1 MVMPIGRTARQVQ
14 AIKDVAVVLRCC
26 SDDVRQRWRE
36 LVRTSMGL
44 ADEQAEQLLGGSVG
58 KVLETVAKV
67 LETGLGET
75 ASRDEE
81 ALKGAAGDD
90 VGPASFEQMTAGY
103 CLLRQAIMEQVA
115 RALGREFRGEEMIG
129 LCGAVDGAMISR
141 LAAAVEKPVRELRD
155 EAEIQ
160 TCLLSVL
167 LHDLRGT
174 LNGIVLMVEVLRR
187 DLQGHREHAENLEDL
202 KLVRQSI
209 QEMADLLERHALLYR
224 LQRGKVHVQKER
236 IALRELAE
244 VEAEGFAEA
253 ARKKGIE
260 LVIEIPVEASVEA
273 DRMLLATLMRELT
286 DNAVK
291 HGSAGRVRLTARK
304 SELGMWVLSISDS
317 GPGIPRERLE
327 MLLDPRQRLAN
338 RERGFGLMIV
348 QYAGRL
354 FGARLEAESEVG
366 EGTTF
371 RLVLRGG

>member
-1 MVMPIGRTARQVQ
+1 MVMPIRRTAGQVQ
-14 AIKDVAVVLRCC
+14 AIKDVAVVLRSCR
-26 SDDVRQRWRE
+26 DDVGQRWRE

-67 LETGLGET
+67 LETGLGEA

-115 RALGREFRGEEMIG
+115 RALGRKCRGEEMIG

-174 LNGIVLMVEVLRR
+174 LNGIVLMMEVLRR
-187 DLQGHREHAENLEDL
+187 DLQGYPEHAENLEDL

-244 VEAEGFAEA
+244 AEGFAEA

-273 DRMLLATLMRELT
+273 DRMLLATSMRELT

-291 HGSAGRVRLTARK
+291 HASAGRVRLTASKNER
-304 SELGMWVLSISDS
+304 GMWVLSISDS

-371 RLVLRGG
+371 RLALLGG